1 MNDQDITTLMQNLKE
16 TPDFN
21 RSFDVDA
28 SWNLVSKRC
37 GLEANVSQECYDVRD
52 YVEYYVW
59 QFSHVMMKPLMIGAA
74 VFVLLVGTWIGAS
87 NVSTKA
93 LPGDL
98 FYPVKLSL
106 EKTQLFV
113 AFSPEQKAKL
123 QVEFTSRRLEEMVE
137 LTAHSYQEDASAV
150 LLAVRQFKKEVQTI
164 REYLQS
170 ETQSS
175 TQTELAKELGRKSTA
190 YKATV
195 ADSGLNAPANV
206 KDEVDEV
213 QALLEETSDEAVSVI
228 ITAHETSADEATA
241 FELGKTF
248 EKELADVLT
257 LVLDGTK
264 QEKVD
269 QAIVLKD
276 AGEYRRAFQLLKEV
290 KLEVAAASTQ

>member
-1 MNDQDITTLMQNLKE
+1 MNDRDITTLLQKLKE
-16 TPDFN
+16 TPAFN

-28 SWNLVSKRC
+28 SWDAVSKRC
-37 GLEANVSQECYDVRD
+37 GLDANVPQERYGVRD

-59 QFSHVMMKPLMIGAA
+59 QFSHVMIKPFMIGAA
-74 VFVLLVGTWIGAS
+74 VFVLLLGGWIGAS
-87 NVSTKA
+87 TTSMKA

-106 EKTQLFV
+106 EKTQMFI

-137 LTAHSYQEDASAV
+137 LTAHSYQDDSSAV

-164 REYLQS
+164 REDLQA
-170 ETQSS
+170 ETQTS

-195 ADSGLNAPANV
+195 ADSGLNAPAEV

-213 QALLEETSDEAVSVI
+213 QALLEETSDEAVGVI
-228 ITAHETSADEATA
+228 ITAHETLADEATA
-241 FELGKTF
+241 FELAKTF

-257 LVLDGTK
+257 LVLDDIE
-264 QEKVD
+264 QEKVN

-290 KLEVAAASTQ
+290 KLDSE